1 MPIRCRRQVTMMS
14 RIRLWS
20 PFVIAYF
27 GGLVTLAFEV
37 RIGDYLGIYNPL
49 FGYMFV
55 EVYAGALLGVV
66 AALVSRTW
74 RGLLFVLGRMAMG
87 ETAVILAFLNGG
99 EVDLKDV
106 TVVPLLL
113 AFIFGFCGV
122 PAYLIV
128 TGVVSVLRWV
138 FVRTDDHPG

>member
-1 MPIRCRRQVTMMS
+1 M
-14 RIRLWS
+14 L
-20 PFVIAYF
+20 
-27 GGLVTLAFEV
+27 
-37 RIGDYLGIYNPL
+37 
-49 FGYMFV
+49 V